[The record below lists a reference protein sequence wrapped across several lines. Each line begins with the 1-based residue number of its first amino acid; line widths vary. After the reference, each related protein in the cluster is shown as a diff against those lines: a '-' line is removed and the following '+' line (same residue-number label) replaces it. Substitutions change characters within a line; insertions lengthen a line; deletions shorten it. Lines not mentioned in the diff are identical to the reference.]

1 MAGFWWAVPSGNSS
15 QGPRSSAS
23 HLPLV
28 FCRPPVVSEC
38 HFHSSLNT
46 GQTNNIYRYYQNW
59 NEQMLCTF
67 LKRSIE
73 ALRRAYCTC
82 DQSVVTHWGGHS
94 FLAQGCWFEGLLE
107 EQKVSGSSRML
118 PSANRC
124 LHKTCLLWNPPPQ
137 LREHCSNK
145 NTAILCFSRNCF
157 ARYLRCWTSKER
169 SFTCP
174 HSGVSHVGG
183 QSKRLQA
190 WTGLGFGFWQS
201 SSLKTSVRLLSREGR
216 WVHATVRVIRPTP
229 QVAEHELHSPAS
241 HLWTQR
247 SSSESHLSFV
257 YILYIRIPLSDL

>member
-46 GQTNNIYRYYQNW
+46 GQTNNIYRYYRNW
-59 NEQMLCTF
+59 NEQTLYTF

-145 NTAILCFSRNCF
+145 NTAVLCFSR
-157 ARYLRCWTSKER
+157 
-169 SFTCP
+169 
-174 HSGVSHVGG
+174 
-183 QSKRLQA
+183 QS
-190 WTGLGFGFWQS
+190 
-201 SSLKTSVRLLSREGR
+201 
-216 WVHATVRVIRPTP
+216 
-229 QVAEHELHSPAS
+229 
-241 HLWTQR
+241 
-247 SSSESHLSFV
+247 
-257 YILYIRIPLSDL
+257 